1 MRGREHTGRK
11 APWVMR
17 LVAGAGFLCTVSG
30 PTMAA
35 PAAAVGTAATWAA
48 APSTPPLLPRPSLE
62 VLAAMQASPVPLP
75 EPTTSVPSLK
85 WALLLSAAVPGAGEY
100 YAGHKNRA
108 LIFGT
113 VEAGIWISYATFK
126 VQENGRQESAIDYA
140 VAVAGAVPEG
150 DDAYYTAIGQF
161 LRSDGPGQWNE
172 FVRRQQRDSGEVV
185 GVEYTGDAGWAWP
198 SEDQFVRYRDLRKGS
213 LEAEDHA
220 TNMLAVAIVNRIA
233 SMADVFQAMRHDAK
247 HREAEGFGLHLRLGR
262 TPREPLA
269 CLLLQRRF

>member
-1 MRGREHTGRK
+1 MQVRRRTGWS
-11 APWVMR
+11 AC
-17 LVAGAGFLCTVSG
+17 LASLAAGAVVFAARPAATEAAA
-30 PTMAA
+30 TETTAA
-35 PAAAVGTAATWAA
+35 PTAPGT
-48 APSTPPLLPRPSLE
+48 SLLPRPGFD
-62 VLAAMQASPVPLP
+62 VLAQAQSTDVPMQETLRS
-75 EPTTSVPSLK
+75 TPSLK

-126 VQENGRQESAIDYA
+126 VQEDGRRESAIDYA
-140 VAVAGAVPEG
+140 VAVAGAVAGG
-150 DDAYYTAIGQF
+150 DDDYYAAIAQF

-172 FVRRQQRDSGEVV
+172 FVRRQQRDSEEVV
-185 GVEYTGDAGWAWP
+185 GVEYTGEAGWAWP
-198 SEDQFVRYRDLRKGS
+198 SEDQFVRYRDLRKGQ

-247 HREAEGFGLHLRLGR
+247 QREAEGFGLRLRLGR

-269 CLLLQRRF
+269 CLMLQRRF